1 MTGASIG
8 QGWSGR
14 AKMAD
19 DNLAA
24 IVFAP
29 DFDVIVTAA
38 VVEKELI

>member
-1 MTGASIG
+1 MG

-14 AKMAD
+14 AKMAS

-24 IVFAP
+24 IVFAT
-29 DFDVIVTAA
+29 DFDVTAA